1 MRFIDLTV
9 GAAEEWSELTN
20 TFVPMEHRYLY
31 TQSWR
36 SRLTCQQSGQYSLL
50 RWDEPEGRIAHRTPG
65 NVKRVPADDFYW
77 LVIPDRSIF
86 GVRWSDDPRSPTPTV
101 CRGADVTARDVAGAA
116 VRVPEGRA
124 MVMGLDQECRLR
136 PGATAYAMQIPR
148 TEIDHALAPAGPMR
162 TFLDLDTGLGHV
174 VNSMIRSAHGERD
187 RLSESEFNAVCDRI
201 SELLCLLLT
210 GDLRPQHNHLTETA
224 ETVRRYVRENIGT
237 GDVRL
242 PAVATALGWSPRQ
255 LRLALQQAGTT
266 YRDLRREESLRAART
281 MLERPSP
288 PIAEVAARCGF
299 TVTWFSAAFK
309 DRFGETP
316 RDFRKRRQAESADYR
331 LLVKKFRT
339 DFRT

>member
-31 TQSWR
+31 TRSWR
-36 SRLTCQQSGQYSLL
+36 STLTCQQSGQYSLL
-50 RWDEPEGRIAHRTPG
+50 RWDEPEGRIAHRTRG
-65 NVKRVPADDFYW
+65 NVKCVPADDFYW
-77 LVIPDRSIF
+77 LVVPDRSVF
-86 GVRWSDDPRSPTPTV
+86 GVRWTDD
-101 CRGADVTARDVAGAA
+101 ADAA
-116 VRVPEGRA
+116 VRVPQGRA

-148 TEIDHALAPAGPMR
+148 TEIDHALPPAGPMR
-162 TFLDLDTGLGHV
+162 TFLDLDTGLGRV

-187 RLSESEFNAVCDRI
+187 RLSELEFNAVCDRI

-210 GDLRPQHNHLTETA
+210 GDLRPQPDHRTETMEA
-224 ETVRRYVRENIGT
+224 VRRYVRETVGT

-242 PAVATALGWSPRQ
+242 PAVAAALGWSPRQ
-255 LRLALQQAGTT
+255 LRLALQQGGTT

-281 MLERPSP
+281 MLERPDP

-299 TVTWFSAAFK
+299 TATWFSAAFK

-316 RDFRKRRQAESADYR
+316 REFRKRRRAESGRDGQFDA
-331 LLVKKFRT
+331 
-339 DFRT
+339 